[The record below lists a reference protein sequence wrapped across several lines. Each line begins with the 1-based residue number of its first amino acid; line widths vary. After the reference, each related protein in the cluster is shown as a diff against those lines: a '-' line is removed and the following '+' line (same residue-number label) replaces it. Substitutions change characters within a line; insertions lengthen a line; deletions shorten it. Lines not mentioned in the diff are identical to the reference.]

1 MGCGITLLLCC
12 SYAFGMSLSLEG
24 HPLDEFSTAH
34 DGPAVGYY
42 DPHPDR
48 SHLKPFT
55 ALRCS
60 AFALHLCGLSI
71 PLRSALT
78 PLKPTGSTGTKR
90 AVTHP
95 EPSATAARIR

>member
-1 MGCGITLLLCC
+1 MGCGVAWLLCC

-48 SHLKPFT
+48 SAQWTLNPFP
-55 ALRCS
+55 ALR
-60 AFALHLCGLSI
+60 
-71 PLRSALT
+71 
-78 PLKPTGSTGTKR
+78 
-90 AVTHP
+90 
-95 EPSATAARIR
+95 